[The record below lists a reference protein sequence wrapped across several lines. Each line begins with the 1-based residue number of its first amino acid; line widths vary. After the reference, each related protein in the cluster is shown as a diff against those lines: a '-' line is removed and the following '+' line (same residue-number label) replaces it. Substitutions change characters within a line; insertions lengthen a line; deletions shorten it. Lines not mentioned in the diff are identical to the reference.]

1 MLSNDNFPRKYL
13 LWEQQ
18 ELADVER
25 GRIWSWLSPITMQSK
40 NILNICFTCDMKKI
54 ACVWKTAC
62 VHVLGMLIKKN
73 VWCKFSKNSSA
84 VNSLLYDYFLLFP
97 LYCKWKY
104 PAKWKG
110 KLYTVKPVFKG
121 HPCGVGH
128 IGYSGIFGNQPLHMQ
143 FMQRTKVDVSVRFTW
158 TSTQKNLTIFW

>member
-1 MLSNDNFPRKYL
+1 
-13 LWEQQ
+13 
-18 ELADVER
+18 
-25 GRIWSWLSPITMQSK
+25 MQSK

-62 VHVLGMLIKKN
+62 VHVLGMLMKKN

-84 VNSLLYDYFLLFP
+84 VNSLLYHYFLLFP

-104 PAKWKG
+104 PTKWKG
-110 KLYTVKPVFKG
+110 KLYTVEPVFNG

-128 IGYSGIFGNQPLHMQ
+128 IGYSDIFGNQPLHMQ
-143 FMQRTKVDVSVRFTW
+143 FMQRTKLDVNLYPKKFDDFLVIFAVTYGQLTAYNLSNTVRA
-158 TSTQKNLTIFW
+158 SPKGAP

>member
-1 MLSNDNFPRKYL
+1 MTFSHYNAVQEYLKYL
-13 LWEQQ
+13 FYF
-18 ELADVER
+18 
-25 GRIWSWLSPITMQSK
+25 
-40 NILNICFTCDMKKI
+40 NICTVSLLYFNICF
-54 ACVWKTAC
+54 WKTAC

-104 PAKWKG
+104 PTKWKR

-121 HPCGVGH
+121 HLCGVGH